1 MRGWI
6 KNNYKMILVVLAF
19 VIIGPIII
27 NCLFKL
33 HPSREF
39 FVAEW
44 DASAMLSYYGTII
57 AAVIAIYGIFIT
69 IRYSQKSYKDDVRDR
84 TMPFIVIDMLKTRS
98 RTNLF
103 KSKDTKICAKQVEG
117 YYEYKLTDYYCILE
131 NGVIRYSTG
140 LTKTQQELLDNGGM
154 RWVYSEN
161 GGSLQVVDDICVP
174 FEFENVGNGAAIRM
188 RYGLNRKETIEHDR
202 KYLPVLSLKP
212 NTPMMFHLFSENCSE
227 NSENLG
233 RYVLSFYYDDIY
245 SNSYEQY
252 FEISIEYDKEK
263 KRPVC
268 SIDMSHVQKFLER
281 KNSG

>member
-1 MRGWI
+1 
-6 KNNYKMILVVLAF
+6 MILVVLAF

-140 LTKTQQELLDNGGM
+140 LTKTQQELLDNGGT

-161 GGSLQVVDDICVP
+161 GGRLQVVDDICVP

-202 KYLPVLSLKP
+202 KYLPV
-212 NTPMMFHLFSENCSE
+212 F
-227 NSENLG
+227 
-233 RYVLSFYYDDIY
+233 
-245 SNSYEQY
+245 
-252 FEISIEYDKEK
+252 
-263 KRPVC
+263 
-268 SIDMSHVQKFLER
+268 
-281 KNSG
+281 